1 MRCWY
6 RGMRRGLLLVCL
18 LAVAVPATALAASPA
33 RSRAHAASVGALR
46 AAVSRDIHAIGT
58 FSGTY
63 VIDATAGGA
72 LYGSRANQRRIL
84 ASNTKLWTSAAA
96 LARYGPKSAL
106 ATAVLGTGTVDANG
120 VFNGNL
126 FLRGGGDPTF
136 GSRAFAERNYGSDAS
151 VEALASDLRSAG
163 IKQVNGAVVG
173 DESLFDSRRG
183 GPSSGYAASYY
194 VGPLSALDYNRGLA
208 NSAGSAFQSNP
219 PLFAA
224 AALEAALR
232 HVGIRVTNKPG
243 TGRTPA
249 GAYELA
255 EVRSPNIGRLIQLM
269 DKSSD
274 NYFAEMLVKG
284 LAVAAQ
290 PGGSLRQETDGFP
303 APPTPGGGP
312 GSDVPPALNATGTTA
327 NGARVAITY
336 AHSLGLHP
344 QLVDGSG
351 LSTGDRASPH
361 DVATLLFK
369 MRSLPSYR
377 FFYAALSIAGRDGTL
392 VDRMR
397 SGPAHNNCHG
407 KTGTLT
413 GVSALSGYCRARNG
427 HAMMFSVLMNG
438 VGNLARA
445 HALQDAIAQA
455 VAGFR

>member
-1 MRCWY
+1 MHCWY
-6 RGMRRGLLLVCL
+6 PGMRKALVLVCA
-18 LAVAVPATALAASPA
+18 LAVAVPAAALASSPA
-33 RSRAHAASVGALR
+33 RSRAHAASVAALH
-46 AAVSRDIHAIGT
+46 AAVARDIHAAGPL
-58 FSGTY
+58 SGTY
-63 VIDATAGGA
+63 VIDATAGRA
-72 LYGSRANQRRIL
+72 LYGSRATQRRIL
-84 ASNTKLWTSAAA
+84 ASNTKLWTSGAA

-106 ATAVLGTGTVDANG
+106 ATAVLGTGTLAQNG
-120 VFNGNL
+120 VFSGNL

-151 VEALASDLRSAG
+151 VEALASDLRNAG
-163 IKQVNGAVVG
+163 VKQVSGAVIG

-183 GPSSGYAASYY
+183 GPSSGYSASYY

-208 NSAGSAFQSNP
+208 NSAGTAFQSNP

-224 AALEAALR
+224 PALEAALR
-232 HVGIRVTNKPG
+232 HAGIRVTHNPG
-243 TGRTPA
+243 TGHTPP

-255 EVRSPNIGRLIQLM
+255 EVRSPNVGRLIQLM
-269 DKSSD
+269 DKTSD

-284 LAVAAQ
+284 LAVAAR
-290 PGGSLRQETDGFP
+290 PGGSLRRPTDGFP
-303 APPTPGGGP
+303 APPTAGGGP
-312 GSDVPPALNATGTTA
+312 GTDVPPPLGQTGTTA
-327 NGARVAITY
+327 SGAGVAMTY

-351 LSTGDRASPH
+351 LSTGDRATPR
-361 DVATLLFK
+361 DVATLLLR
-369 MRSLPSYR
+369 MRSLPSFS

-427 HAMMFSVLMNG
+427 HAMVFSALMNG
-438 VGNLARA
+438 VGDLARA